1 MPNFLRQY
9 PIIRLSLLYAV
20 GVLIA
25 FKWNLPFVALP
36 ILVGLLVIAF
46 FQWFFIRKSI
56 FQNIYYGLTIYLI
69 FIVLGIFS
77 YQIRLPEFQKNHYSH
92 AQIDETNQSV
102 VLKISES
109 LKPDAYYDKYF
120 ANVLFLDGSKKS
132 GKILLNVQKDS
143 LNTIFQT
150 DDLIYVHGKIKSIPK
165 SLNPYQ
171 FEYSEYLKT
180 QHVYGQLIIP
190 GKDIH
195 IHTKGSTTLYGMA
208 QNFRIKLVDKLRE
221 TSLSTDERS
230 IIQALILGEKKDIS
244 KELYQQ
250 YAAAGAVHI
259 LAVSGLHVGIFY
271 VLLAFLLKPIS
282 YLKHGHLIRSLLI
295 VLILWGFAFMAGLSP
310 SVMRAV
316 SMFSFF
322 ALALILKRK
331 TSSVNTLFISFFVLT
346 LINPMNLFHIG
357 FQLSYSAVFFILWL
371 LPLFR
376 PFTYSKNY
384 VWREFKS
391 ILAVTISA
399 QIGVL
404 PFTLYYFHS
413 FPGLFLLTNVVIL
426 PTLTVFMAFGIAVV
440 ILAYVNFLPVW
451 LSDLYNMMVKTLNN
465 FVGWTAN
472 QEVFHL
478 KEIYFPLAY
487 AIIIYALLFLF
498 IHYLY
503 SPSRKRLLPVIASFS
518 LFVGVV
524 IYNKHSNSHT
534 DFYIFHKSRESVFGY
549 KKDNHLTLFVKD
561 TSIDYRDYNFIPS
574 YISNKKVNKI
584 HLQPLPNVFNYGGK
598 TIYVM
603 DSTATLPE
611 HISVDV
617 LILTHSPKINL
628 SRILKNH
635 KPKLIVADGSN
646 YPSYIKR
653 WEETA
658 NNKKLPFHSTRQ
670 RGAYRLD

>member
-36 ILVGLLVIAF
+36 ILAGLLVIAF

-603 DSTATLPE
+603 DSTAILPE

-658 NNKKLPFHSTRQ
+658 NNKKLLFHSTRQ
-670 RGAYRLD
+670 RGAFRLE

>member
-36 ILVGLLVIAF
+36 ILAGLLVIAF

-584 HLQPLPNVFNYGGK
+584 HLQPLPNVFDYREK

-603 DSTATLPE
+603 DSTAILPE

-670 RGAYRLD
+670 RGAFRLE

>member
-36 ILVGLLVIAF
+36 ILAGLLVIAF

-603 DSTATLPE
+603 DSTAILPE

-670 RGAYRLD
+670 RGAFRLE